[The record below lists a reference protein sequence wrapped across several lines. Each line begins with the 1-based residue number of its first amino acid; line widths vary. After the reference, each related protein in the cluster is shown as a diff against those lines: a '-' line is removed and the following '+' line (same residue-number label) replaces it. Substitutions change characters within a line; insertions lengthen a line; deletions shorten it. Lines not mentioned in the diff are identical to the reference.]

1 MAKENYDYD
10 DEEYED
16 DFYSPTS
23 WDRLPGETDEQYADR
38 IQDQEDYLE
47 SFM

>member
-1 MAKENYDYD
+1 MSEESYD
-10 DEEYED
+10 DEEDEDED

-23 WDRLPGETDEQYADR
+23 WDRHPWETDEQYTDR